1 MAITKDKPQDNKE
14 VDVSTFLSDLNS
26 AINNRSSSNE
36 EQKTIINRF
45 IYSIGSASFLLE
57 QDLKVENISPK
68 KINLVP
74 HSLDWY
80 EGIISIRGTIMP
92 VINLYKFLVDKIDLK
107 KTKKGKTHYLLLD
120 HKDHKPVVIT
130 IDKLPEVIDLQECTY
145 KKASTTSPDWFIET
159 LEKDDKRIIKVNH
172 KKLLDQLVSLQ
183 N

>member
-1 MAITKDKPQDNKE
+1 MAITKDKPQEKKE

-26 AINNRSSSNE
+26 AINNRSSANE

-68 KINLVP
+68 KVNLVP
-74 HSLDWY
+74 HSMDWF

-92 VINLYKFLVDKIDLK
+92 VINLYKFLDDKIDLK
-107 KTKKGKTHYLLLD
+107 KATKDQTHYLLLD
-120 HKDHKPVVIT
+120 HRDHKPVVFL
-130 IDKLPEVIDLQECTY
+130 IDKLPEVLDLEEYTH
-145 KKASTTSPDWFIET
+145 KKAPTNAPDWFIET
-159 LEKDDKRIIKVNH
+159 LEKDNKHIIKVNH
-172 KKLLDQLVSLQ
+172 KKLLDQLISLQ